1 MSMLFLQDPLASSF
15 FRQQLP
21 FPSTTEVTLSV
32 FRYESYQLL
41 LPLCAHSLKLVFFP
55 NNSGFVFSKP
65 YWRQRKSWE
74 LGCWVSTRFPLSRKQ
89 SCCKSKVTWPLLTK
103 KCRMA
108 KWGWGREISAFWYS
122 VVNIQLKSLISREI
136 PC

>member
-55 NNSGFVFSKP
+55 NNSGFFFPRPIDV
-65 YWRQRKSWE
+65 RENR
-74 LGCWVSTRFPLSRKQ
+74 GNWVSTCFPLSRKQ